1 MKAAGI
7 VAEYNPFHQGHVF
20 HLQKTREI
28 LQPDVLVVVVSEWF
42 SQRGLPSLMTPQD
55 KARLALEHGANLV
68 IGLPACYTAQSA
80 DHFARY
86 ALEALKQAGVQTIC
100 FGSET
105 GDLAWLQQARK
116 QMQDLPKDPALSQM
130 RNVQT
135 ILPGIGP
142 NDVLGIQYLHW
153 CEELGLRAVCIHR
166 EDRFASATSSRASFF
181 KGRRVWLDSLFL
193 KKASWEHLYP
203 FVRMQLLMSSAEELR
218 HIFLVQEGIENLL
231 IAQARRCSSWEAFL
245 EGCQNKSYS
254 RARIQRTCLFIL
266 LHLTA
271 AQMQEHA
278 SFSEV
283 IVLGADETG
292 RKWLRHLQRQAA
304 EKEEESHIYSAWRQL
319 PDWLRLQQQKPRQ
332 IMEILTG
339 KTFPAH
345 PVQLT
350 GNTPSENEQ
359 KENIS

>member
-20 HLQKTREI
+20 HLQQTREV

-68 IGLPACYTAQSA
+68 IGLPACYAAQSA

-105 GDLAWLQQARK
+105 GDLAWLQKARK
-116 QMQDLPKDPALSQM
+116 QLEDLPKDPSRSQM
-130 RNVQT
+130 RNIQSV
-135 ILPGIGP
+135 LPGIGP
-142 NDVLGIQYLHW
+142 NDVLGIQYLRW
-153 CEELGLRAVCIHR
+153 CEKLGLDAVCIQR
-166 EDRFASATSSRASFF
+166 ESRFASATASRASFF
-181 KGRRVWLDSLFL
+181 DGQRVWLDSLFL

-203 FVRMQLLMSSAEELR
+203 FLRMQLLMSSAEQLQQ
-218 HIFLVQEGIENLL
+218 IFLVQEGIENLL
-231 IAQARRCSSWEAFL
+231 IAQARRCADWQSFL

-266 LHLTA
+266 LQQSSF
-271 AQMQEHA
+271 QMKGHA
-278 SFSEV
+278 SFFEV
-283 IVLGADETG
+283 IVLGADDTG
-292 RKWLRHLQRQAA
+292 RRWLRHLQKQAA
-304 EKEEESHIYSAWRQL
+304 AREEESHIYSAWRQL
-319 PDWLRLQQQKPRQ
+319 PEWLKVQQQKPRQ

-339 KTFPAH
+339 KTFSPQS
-345 PVQLT
+345 VQLT
-350 GNTPSENEQ
+350 KDRLPDCKR
-359 KENIS
+359 KENAS